1 MLSTSLSKRYG
12 RSILLVLLL
21 GLVAF
26 GTTACEE
33 ALDGGFGSTISSFT
47 ISPDRIPQSDTGM
60 TDEFFDVSMTVS
72 GFETPVSSVELF
84 IQETGQQA
92 PLNSER
98 ELSVVGSSVSV
109 SNIAKTWFNGVS
121 PGIYNIGATVTAED
135 GSEVTQRNLGTVEV
149 F

>member
-1 MLSTSLSKRYG
+1 MLKRSLSKRYG

-33 ALDGGFGSTISSFT
+33 ALDGGFGSTISNFT

-84 IQETGQQA
+84 IQENGREA
-92 PLNSER
+92 PRGDLD
-98 ELSVVGSSVSV
+98 VVGSSVSV
-109 SNIAKTWFNGVS
+109 DNIAKTWFNGVP
-121 PGIYNIGATVTAED
+121 PGLYTIGATVTAED
-135 GSEVTQRNLGTVEV
+135 GSEVTQRNLGNVEV